1 MLSTYSITTMLINVM
16 NLKEEN
22 INLSPIEILNF
33 FFEYYCSFDFS
44 KPIQIETT
52 NNSIIKEEFLKK
64 WRLISED
71 APFFKQKYLNIID
84 PLRPKNNIGKCVS
97 NFNFHR
103 IRQTFKKGFEDLR
116 NILNENEDISSLLS
130 KFFKN
135 TWEQYKGDYHLYTS
149 KITSPRELIHLESDL
164 KFSKI
169 IQRMMLKQKEDSAK
183 IKDEFEINMKNLNFN
198 QLNIGQE
205 NNEKKFENKNYQTIT
220 NSTSIRSSND
230 VSNGGGSNGDIKD
243 DNDGGD
249 DGRGNNNN
257 NNNSSIDGVGNN
269 HFHRTNTT
277 NGENKNN
284 SQNHYHH
291 QYQIKKGKGKGNY
304 LKKREKLKSVEKIEN
319 SNQQN
324 LNEKKN
330 ESKNQILKKKNM
342 KKIK

>member
-220 NSTSIRSSND
+220 NSTSIGSSSND

-243 DNDGGD
+243 DNDGD
-249 DGRGNNNN
+249 DGRGNN

-330 ESKNQILKKKNM
+330 ENKNQILKKKNM